1 MIGTLQTWM
10 GQTKQWLEAAAQKP
24 TALVLLFGIAL
35 IEASVFPIPPD
46 VLLISIVLFSR
57 HKAFAAALVC
67 TLGSVLGG
75 MVGYGIGHW
84 LMETV
89 GMQIVALYQA
99 QESWQRVVRLYH
111 GPIGEWFLLAAA
123 FSPIPYKVAT
133 IAAGA
138 VAMPVVPF
146 VLLSALGRGARF
158 FLVSALLWW
167 LGPTV
172 ERWLGR
178 YFDWLALGFVGL
190 LLVGF
195 LVVQWIG

>member
-1 MIGTLQTWM
+1 MIGTLRTWM
-10 GQTKQWLEAAAQKP
+10 WQTKQWLEAAAQKP
-24 TALVLLFGIAL
+24 TALWLLFGIAFL
-35 IEASVFPIPPD
+35 EASVFPIPPD
-46 VLLISIVLFSR
+46 VLLISIVLFHR
-57 HKAFAAALVC
+57 RKAFVAALLC

-75 MVGYGIGHW
+75 ILGYGIGHG

-89 GMQIVALYQA
+89 GMHIVRLYQA
-99 QESWQRVVRLYH
+99 QESWDRVVQLYH
-111 GPIGEWFLLAAA
+111 GPVGEWFLLAAA

-138 VAMPVVPF
+138 VAMPIVPF
-146 VLLSALGRGARF
+146 VVLSALGRGARF
-158 FLVSALLWW
+158 FLVSTLLWW
-167 LGPTV
+167 LGPPV

-190 LLVGF
+190 LLVGV